1 MAHAKSELFELYNN
15 ISDELQDDD
24 VNGEIVK
31 MTEGKRT
38 DIGDRRS
45 PSQSQPFCPIDS
57 ATQQRP
63 SSTRSK
69 PRTSSAATRT
79 ITRS

>member
-45 PSQSQPFCPIDS
+45 PSQSQPSTQPIVN
-57 ATQQRP
+57 R